1 MLGINCLITYIVQR
15 SFELPPSL
23 DDLLGL
29 SPSPGPIPET
39 TSSNPM
45 KHVLDD
51 DDDDEEEEGVR
62 RKQHH
67 SSDSKTYILKPH
79 KNWRPIPFGTCI

>member
-1 MLGINCLITYIVQR
+1 
-15 SFELPPSL
+15 
-23 DDLLGL
+23 
-29 SPSPGPIPET
+29 
-39 TSSNPM
+39 M

-67 SSDSKTYILKPH
+67 LSDSKTYILKPH
-79 KNWRPIPFGTCI
+79 KNWRPVPFGTCI